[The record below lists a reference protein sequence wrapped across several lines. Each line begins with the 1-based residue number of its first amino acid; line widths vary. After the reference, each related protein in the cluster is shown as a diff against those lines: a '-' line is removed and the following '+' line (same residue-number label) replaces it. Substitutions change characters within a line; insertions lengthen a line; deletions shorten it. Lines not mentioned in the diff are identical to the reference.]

1 MGKRIFIYVFWLL
14 LFCMMSGQVIGQ
26 NKSVES
32 HSHTCKTVLALKNNL
47 LYDLALAP
55 NIEVE
60 LPLGKRWSLNVEYK
74 CPWWSDSGCNFC
86 YQLLSGGT
94 EARYWLGNRHTRG
107 RLSGHFL
114 GAYAEGGEV
123 KVPPGKYAVVAY
135 NFNTESIQIRGDESY
150 ETIEAFTGHCTGLD
164 VHEDMV
170 WSPDPLYVVALDE
183 VEIRQSDV
191 ALPLDWKP
199 EAVVDH
205 YSFDIKVEGWDRIS
219 SIICHVDGLNGS
231 YFIGNR
237 ACHLSEVPI
246 CVDTKRENGLLWGYF
261 SSFVLLKDT
270 KTRADSPM
278 LLTLKIV
285 KRDKTV
291 QEVKV
296 DITEVI
302 ETAPPSGGGE
312 EEPDVGVPGSE
323 IHIEVPVP
331 EDKVVVDDL
340 EPGTDEGDGGIGG
353 DVDDWDDE
361 TDVELPVN

>member
-1 MGKRIFIYVFWLL
+1 M
-14 LFCMMSGQVIGQ
+14 
-26 NKSVES
+26 
-32 HSHTCKTVLALKNNL
+32 
-47 LYDLALAP
+47 
-55 NIEVE
+55 
-60 LPLGKRWSLNVEYK
+60 
-74 CPWWSDSGCNFC
+74 
-86 YQLLSGGT
+86 
-94 EARYWLGNRHTRG
+94 
-107 RLSGHFL
+107 
-114 GAYAEGGEV
+114 

-191 ALPLDWKP
+191 ALPLNWKP

-302 ETAPPSGGGE
+302 
-312 EEPDVGVPGSE
+312 
-323 IHIEVPVP
+323 
-331 EDKVVVDDL
+331 
-340 EPGTDEGDGGIGG
+340 
-353 DVDDWDDE
+353 
-361 TDVELPVN
+361 

>member
-1 MGKRIFIYVFWLL
+1 M
-14 LFCMMSGQVIGQ
+14 
-26 NKSVES
+26 
-32 HSHTCKTVLALKNNL
+32 
-47 LYDLALAP
+47 
-55 NIEVE
+55 
-60 LPLGKRWSLNVEYK
+60 
-74 CPWWSDSGCNFC
+74 
-86 YQLLSGGT
+86 
-94 EARYWLGNRHTRG
+94 
-107 RLSGHFL
+107 
-114 GAYAEGGEV
+114 
-123 KVPPGKYAVVAY
+123 
-135 NFNTESIQIRGDESY
+135 
-150 ETIEAFTGHCTGLD
+150 
-164 VHEDMV
+164 
-170 WSPDPLYVVALDE
+170 
-183 VEIRQSDV
+183 
-191 ALPLDWKP
+191 
-199 EAVVDH
+199 
-205 YSFDIKVEGWDRIS
+205 
-219 SIICHVDGLNGS
+219 NGS

-246 CVDTKRENGLLWGYF
+246 CVDTKRENGLLWGHF

-353 DVDDWDDE
+353 DVDEWDDE

>member
-1 MGKRIFIYVFWLL
+1 MKDARHMILWLFFGLLPMLGSCDFRDMLDDYPVSGVQIKLDWKGVTDKLPQTMRIIFYPKDTQ
-14 LFCMMSGQVIGQ
+14 GR
-26 NKSVES
+26 KVES
-32 HSHTCKTVLALKNNL
+32 
-47 LYDLALAP
+47 Y
-55 NIEVE
+55 
-60 LPLGKRWSLNVEYK
+60 LPAG
-74 CPWWSDSGCNFC
+74 
-86 YQLLSGGT
+86 
-94 EARYWLGNRHTRG
+94 
-107 RLSGHFL
+107 
-114 GAYAEGGEV
+114 GGEV

-191 ALPLDWKP
+191 ALPLNWKP

-246 CVDTKRENGLLWGYF
+246 CVDTKRENGLLWGHF

-278 LLTLKIV
+278 LLTLRIV

-312 EEPDVGVPGSE
+312 EEPDGTLRSE
-323 IHIEVPVP
+323 
-331 EDKVVVDDL
+331 
-340 EPGTDEGDGGIGG
+340 
-353 DVDDWDDE
+353 
-361 TDVELPVN
+361 

>member
-1 MGKRIFIYVFWLL
+1 MDF
-14 LFCMMSGQVIGQ
+14 
-26 NKSVES
+26 
-32 HSHTCKTVLALKNNL
+32 
-47 LYDLALAP
+47 
-55 NIEVE
+55 
-60 LPLGKRWSLNVEYK
+60 
-74 CPWWSDSGCNFC
+74 
-86 YQLLSGGT
+86 T
-94 EARYWLGNRHTRG
+94 ECLH
-107 RLSGHFL
+107 
-114 GAYAEGGEV
+114 
-123 KVPPGKYAVVAY
+123 

-191 ALPLDWKP
+191 ALPLNWKP

-261 SSFVLLKDT
+261 SSFVLLKDA

>member
-1 MGKRIFIYVFWLL
+1 M
-14 LFCMMSGQVIGQ
+14 
-26 NKSVES
+26 
-32 HSHTCKTVLALKNNL
+32 
-47 LYDLALAP
+47 
-55 NIEVE
+55 
-60 LPLGKRWSLNVEYK
+60 
-74 CPWWSDSGCNFC
+74 
-86 YQLLSGGT
+86 
-94 EARYWLGNRHTRG
+94 
-107 RLSGHFL
+107 
-114 GAYAEGGEV
+114 
-123 KVPPGKYAVVAY
+123 KVPPGKYAVVVY

-340 EPGTDEGDGGIGG
+340 EPRTDEGDGGIGG

>member
-1 MGKRIFIYVFWLL
+1 MASNVGE
-14 LFCMMSGQVIGQ
+14 MSGMKDARHMILWLFFGLLPMLGSCDFRDMLDDYPVSGVQIKLDWKGVTDKLPQTMRIIFYPKDTQGR
-26 NKSVES
+26 KVES
-32 HSHTCKTVLALKNNL
+32 
-47 LYDLALAP
+47 Y
-55 NIEVE
+55 
-60 LPLGKRWSLNVEYK
+60 LPAG
-74 CPWWSDSGCNFC
+74 
-86 YQLLSGGT
+86 
-94 EARYWLGNRHTRG
+94 
-107 RLSGHFL
+107 
-114 GAYAEGGEV
+114 GGEV

-150 ETIEAFTGHCTGLD
+150 ETIEAFTGHCMGLD

-191 ALPLDWKP
+191 ALPLNWKP